1 MKRLL
6 SAFRFSYFS
15 FSFPLFT
22 IHSSIL
28 IFLLSYSHTV
38 LSQQPH
44 DYQLFRQDA
53 TYFYHQSDEWDGA
66 IVGIRLDSVVET
78 PDGTEWFNHHSIQ
91 DVNTDPFAGWC
102 YHPNGPSWMGY
113 KLLVKPNG
121 DNLLYGINK
130 DDMANIFFDTILI
143 KTNATP
149 GDSWE
154 YLHAGSNIGSG
165 ALATITRIDT
175 MTFFG
180 ITDSIKVID
189 LGEDS
194 IILSKDHGLV
204 RTLNFRDYF
213 PDSFY
218 SSYELAG
225 ISTTDSII
233 GRRLLTYGEIY
244 DYEIGDVFHRSTYV
258 EGGSY
263 PTVYDAYEVLDK
275 YFSPGQ
281 DTVFYQMSRIEWW
294 YYIGGLS
301 EIHFDTLIESYYE
314 LDNILYDGKLPTET
328 MWFPDSSSIY
338 SYELYYY
345 AETFNGRMLYYGPYE
360 IFPSPVYPDTCFD
373 MMGTDFT
380 SYIEGCGSYIHLY
393 GDYHNCMPCQRLD
406 YFKKGDEEWG
416 IPYEIP
422 VGIREYEQPD
432 VRIYPVPAEDFV
444 MIEINQGKI
453 RENLQITLSDLSG
466 RILDELNIAPN
477 QSPYRIDLR
486 RMEHGIYILGISSG
500 GKMIIKKIVH

>member
-1 MKRLL
+1 MKRARLHFSL
-6 SAFRFSYFS
+6 FIFRFSIF
-15 FSFPLFT
+15 
-22 IHSSIL
+22 IL
-28 IFLLSYSHTV
+28 IV
-38 LSQQPH
+38 LQSNCPPVIAQQPH
-44 DYQLFRQDA
+44 NYQLFRQDA
-53 TYFYHQSDEWDGA
+53 TYYYHQSDEWDGA
-66 IVGIRLDSVVET
+66 VVGIRLDSAVET
-78 PDGTEWFNHHSIQ
+78 PAGTEWFSHHSIQ

-121 DNLLYGINK
+121 DNLIYGINK
-130 DDMANIFFDTILI
+130 DDLANIFFDTILI

-165 ALATITRIDT
+165 ALATVTRMDT
-175 MTFFG
+175 MTFLG

-189 LGEDS
+189 LGGDS

-204 RTLNFRDYF
+204 RALNFRDYF

-225 ISTTDSII
+225 ISTSDSII

-244 DYEIGDVFHRSTYV
+244 NYEIGDVFHRSTYV

-263 PTVYDAYEVLDK
+263 PTVYDTYEVLDK

-294 YYIGGLS
+294 FYIGGLS
-301 EIHFDTLIESYYE
+301 EIHFDTLIESYYD

-328 MWFPDSSSIY
+328 IWFPDSSFIY

-345 AETFNGRMLYYGPYE
+345 AETFNGRMLYYGPFE

-393 GDYHNCMPCQRLD
+393 GDYHNCMPCQMLD

-416 IPYEIP
+416 TPFTIPT
-422 VGIREYEQPD
+422 GIREFQSLP
-432 VRIYPVPAEDFV
+432 VKIYPVPAGDYV
-444 MIEINQGKI
+444 MIEIDPLEIND
-453 RENLQITLSDLSG
+453 NPHITLTDLSG
-466 RILDELNIAPN
+466 RIVDERNVSPDQI
-477 QSPYRIDLR
+477 PYRLDLR
-486 RMEHGIYILGISSG
+486 AMENGIYILTVASG
-500 GKMIIKKIVH
+500 KKLAVMKVVH

>member
-1 MKRLL
+1 MKRVRLHF
-6 SAFRFSYFS
+6 SIFNFRFSF
-15 FSFPLFT
+15 F
-22 IHSSIL
+22 IL
-28 IFLLSYSHTV
+28 IVLQSYSPPV
-38 LSQQPH
+38 IAQQPH

-53 TYFYHQSDEWDGA
+53 TYFYHQSDDWYGEV
-66 IVGIRLDSVVET
+66 VGIRLDASVQT
-78 PDGTEWFNHHSIQ
+78 ADGTEWFNHHAIQ
-91 DVNTDPFAGWC
+91 DVNTDPYAGWC
-102 YHPNGPSWMGY
+102 YSPDGPSWMGY
-113 KLLVKPNG
+113 KLLVKPTG

-130 DDMANIFFDTILI
+130 DDLANIFFDTILI

-165 ALATITRIDT
+165 ALATVIRMDT
-175 MTFFG
+175 MTFLG
-180 ITDSIKVID
+180 ITDSIKVIG

-204 RTLNFRDYF
+204 RALNFRDYF

-225 ISTTDSII
+225 ISTSDSII

-244 DYEIGDVFHRSTYV
+244 DYEIGDVFHRRIYI

-263 PTVYDAYEVLDK
+263 PDVYDVFEVLDK
-275 YFSPGQ
+275 YFSADQ

-301 EIHFDTLIESYYE
+301 EINFDTLTESYFN
-314 LDNILYDGKLPTET
+314 LDEILYDDNFPAET
-328 MWFPDSSSIY
+328 MWFPDSSAVY
-338 SYELYYY
+338 AYELYYDNAY
-345 AETFNGRMLYYGPYE
+345 YNGRMMYHGPHE

-373 MMGTDFT
+373 MMGADFT
-380 SYIEGCGSYIHLY
+380 TYIEGCGDFTHFY

-422 VGIREYEQPD
+422 VGIGEYEQLE

-444 MIEINQGKI
+444 MIEIDKAEI
-453 RENLQITLSDLSG
+453 RENLLITLSDLSG
-466 RILDELNIAPN
+466 RILDRKIVLPDQVPYKLDL
-477 QSPYRIDLR
+477 QSK
-486 RMEHGIYILGISSG
+486 ENGIYFLGIDSG
-500 GKMIIKKIVH
+500 DKIFAGKIVHFIR